1 VALGL
6 GELVATG
13 TRARVYAWGRDAVAK
28 VPAASTPE
36 EWIHAEAAYTAAVVG
51 VGAPA
56 PRFLGIEQV
65 NGRAA
70 AIYER
75 VIGPSMWQYVV
86 QHPEAAAHCGTVL
99 AQVQIDLATLIPP
112 VALPRQADRLSAKIR
127 RATEA
132 SNASGAAAPTLVPH
146 RSGAPTLCHG
156 DLHPGNVILSES
168 GPVLVD
174 WFDASGG
181 DVLADMAR
189 TLRLLALDHGHCPS
203 HLAGAEV
210 SVLTVLADA
219 YATRVAEL
227 VPVDSLQLRK
237 WQATE
242 AVACLSETLSPTER
256 AAHVWGRNRL
266 EASAI

>member
-1 VALGL
+1 VAIGL

-13 TRARVYAWGRDAVAK
+13 TRARVYAWGHGAVAK

-36 EWIHAEAAYTAAVVG
+36 EWIHAEARYTAAVVS

-86 QHPEAAAHCGTVL
+86 QHPESAAHCGTML
-99 AQVQIDLATLIPP
+99 AQVQIDLARLVPP

-132 SNASGAAAPTLVPH
+132 SDASAYAAPDLVP
-146 RSGAPTLCHG
+146 RRIGAPALCHG
-156 DLHPGNVILSES
+156 DLHPGNVILAES

-174 WFDASGG
+174 WFDASCG

-189 TLRLLALDHGHCPS
+189 TLRLLALDHEHCPP

-210 SVLTVLADA
+210 SVLTALADA
-219 YATRVAEL
+219 YATRAAEL
-227 VPVDSLQLRK
+227 LPIDSLQLRK
-237 WQATE
+237 WQAAET
-242 AVACLSETLSPTER
+242 VACLSESHSPVER
-256 AAHVWGRNRL
+256 AAQAWGRKRL
-266 EASAI
+266 EANAI